1 MKKHIL
7 QATIAALLVAQFSC
21 HHENIIPSNGSSQ
34 ASNANAA
41 IYGGQLNGIYER
53 GVALDSNNYILLN
66 LNVQA
71 AGSYEIT
78 TSLQNGYKFTAAGK
92 FTTAGP
98 VQLKLHGVGTPV
110 SEQMD
115 SIKIATSL
123 SHYNKIGIQVVSN
136 LSNKIIIASGG
147 NEFTNVWNTM
157 AITGRGKLLWK
168 IP

>member
-41 IYGGQLNGIYER
+41 IYSGQLNGIYEH

-78 TSLQNGYKFTAAGK
+78 TSLR
-92 FTTAGP
+92 
-98 VQLKLHGVGTPV
+98 
-110 SEQMD
+110 
-115 SIKIATSL
+115 
-123 SHYNKIGIQVVSN
+123 HYNKIGIQVVSN